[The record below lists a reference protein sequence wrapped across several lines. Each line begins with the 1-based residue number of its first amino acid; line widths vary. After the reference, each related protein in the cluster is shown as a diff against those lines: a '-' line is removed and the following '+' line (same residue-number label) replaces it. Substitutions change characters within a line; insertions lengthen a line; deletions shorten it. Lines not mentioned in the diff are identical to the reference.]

1 MGGPASH
8 DGVVEEGDRMK
19 AIAIVP
25 GLNLLYVTTATEYGT
40 EERPQS
46 GKDAVRD

>member
-1 MGGPASH
+1 
-8 DGVVEEGDRMK
+8 MK

-25 GLNLLYVTTATEYGT
+25 GLNLLYVTTATEHET

-46 GKDAVRD
+46 GKDGVRD